1 MWDVLG
7 WDGMGVLWG
16 GGVRLASL
24 TDLVRVGI
32 VELNTCKDRIVKPNV
47 NTDLLY
53 VQQTQGVIGGSR

>member
-1 MWDVLG
+1 
-7 WDGMGVLWG
+7 MGVLWG